1 MSPPANESSLDSVP
15 EIKPN
20 RLRYDDF
27 FRLPDESN
35 APEGESANRLD
46 FAPAGEQASYT
57 AAPASNDV
65 DPVRTAWVL
74 SDPPKKRTR
83 KSSAKNA
90 TEWAKHA
97 QTLFQDP
104 DDIPST
110 YTPYSGLYSEQ
121 P

>member
-1 MSPPANESSLDSVP
+1 MSRPATESSLDSVP
-15 EIKPN
+15 EIEPN

-35 APEGESANRLD
+35 VPEGESTNRLD
-46 FAPAGEQASYT
+46 FTPAGEQASYT

-65 DPVRTAWVL
+65 DPERAPSVL
-74 SDPPKKRTR
+74 SVPPKKRTSKR
-83 KSSAKNA
+83 SHKNA
-90 TEWAKHA
+90 TEWAIHA